1 VPAPKPERRL
11 PKPAELRELLRTRPI
26 ERDPLSRRLS
36 RAHTIADLRAIARRR
51 TPRAVFDYTD
61 GGAEGEVSLRQ
72 ATEAFGRVE
81 FVPRILRDVSLTD
94 TSTSILGQPSALPMA
109 FAPTGFTRMM
119 QHEGEAAVARV
130 AERIGVP
137 AALST
142 LGTTSIEDF
151 AAAAPKARHWFQL
164 YVWSDHAASQEL
176 VERADAAGY
185 EALILTVDVPVAG
198 ARLRDARNGLTVPP
212 ALTLKTFVD
221 GALHPSWWINL
232 LTTAPLEFASFRSWK
247 GTVADLLN
255 HVLDPALD
263 FDDLAWLRGIWRRP
277 LIVKGIQCV
286 EDARAVV
293 DLGADA
299 IVVSNHGGRQLDR
312 APVSLE
318 QLPAIVDAVGDRAE
332 VYLDGGVRNGADIV
346 AAVAF
351 GARAVLVGRAFLYGL
366 MAGGERGVQRAA
378 DILAVEAKRTMQLLG
393 VTTVAELGRQHVRL
407 RP

>member
-1 VPAPKPERRL
+1 MPAQKPERRL

-26 ERDPLSRRLS
+26 ERDPVARRLS
-36 RAHTIADLRAIARRR
+36 RAHTIGDLRAIARRR

-61 GGAEGEVSLRQ
+61 GGAEGEVTLRQ

-81 FVPRILRDVSLTD
+81 FAPRILRDVSLTD

-119 QHEGEAAVARV
+119 QHEGEAAVVRV

-151 AAAAPKARHWFQL
+151 ATAAPKARHWFQL

-212 ALTLKTFVD
+212 ALALKTFLD
-221 GALHPSWWINL
+221 GALHPSWWINF
-232 LTTAPLEFASFRSWK
+232 LTTEPLEFASFRSWK
-247 GTVADLLN
+247 GTVAELLN

-263 FDDLAWLRGIWRRP
+263 FDDLAWLRGLWRRP
-277 LIVKGIQCV
+277 LIVKGIQSV

-312 APVSLE
+312 APVTLE

-351 GARAVLVGRAFLYGL
+351 GARAVMVGRAFLYGL

-378 DILAVEAKRTMQLLG
+378 DILAIEAKRTMQLLG
-393 VTTVAELGRQHVRL
+393 VTTVAELGRQHVHL

>member
-1 VPAPKPERRL
+1 MPVQKPERRL
-11 PKPAELRELLRTRPI
+11 PKRAELRELLRTRPI
-26 ERDPLSRRLS
+26 ERDPVARRLS
-36 RAHTIADLRAIARRR
+36 RAHTIADLQAIARRR

-61 GGAEGEVSLRQ
+61 GGAEGEVTLRQ

-81 FVPRILRDVSLTD
+81 FAPRILRDVSLTD

-119 QHEGEAAVARV
+119 HHEGEAAVVRV

-198 ARLRDARNGLTVPP
+198 ARLRDVRNGLTVPP
-212 ALTLKTFVD
+212 GLTLKTVVD
-221 GALHPSWWINL
+221 TALHPSWWINF
-232 LTTAPLEFASFRSWK
+232 LTNEPLEFASFRSWK
-247 GTVADLLN
+247 GTVAELIN
-255 HVLDPALD
+255 EVFDPALD
-263 FDDLAWLRGIWRRP
+263 FDDLAWLRGLWRRP

-286 EDARAVV
+286 EDAVAVV

-312 APVSLE
+312 APVTLE

-332 VYLDGGVRNGADIV
+332 VYFDGGVRTGADIV

-366 MAGGERGVQRAA
+366 MAAGERGVQRAA
-378 DILAVEAKRTMQLLG
+378 DILATEAKRTMQLLG